1 MTALELLSSLGFG
14 FAREASA
21 FFDRLA
27 GRPKSGS
34 GSERKALRAARTRAL
49 SAFASAFAS
58 ADLTEDRRT
67 FFSGAERVAAGGD
80 ATGFSAGAL
89 IDSATAF
96 TTSRSALPAPARAP
110 VAAAAPE
117 MKFRVCDLTGKR
129 RNAKAMTVTFSHT
142 RNHKVQQVN
151 LQDRRLWWPEGDKY
165 VKMRLSTRALKTIA
179 KYGLNTAAKKY
190 DVDLEQFAR

>member
-1 MTALELLSSLGFG
+1 MARLL
-14 FAREASA
+14 
-21 FFDRLA
+21 LA
-27 GRPKSGS
+27 
-34 GSERKALRAARTRAL
+34 AVCVAAAN
-49 SAFASAFAS
+49 AFA
-58 ADLTEDRRT
+58 
-67 FFSGAERVAAGGD
+67 
-80 ATGFSAGAL
+80 
-89 IDSATAF
+89 
-96 TTSRSALPAPARAP
+96 TSRAALPAQTRA
-110 VAAAAPE
+110 AAAAPE

-151 LQDRRLWWPEGDKY
+151 LQDRRLWWPEGQKY

>member
-1 MTALELLSSLGFG
+1 MPLRGACSPP
-14 FAREASA
+14 R
-21 FFDRLA
+21 
-27 GRPKSGS
+27 
-34 GSERKALRAARTRAL
+34 ERKRLKVPPRERNALNNPSRPAQVL
-49 SAFASAFAS
+49 
-58 ADLTEDRRT
+58 ADPNKMVRRT
-67 FFSGAERVAAGGD
+67 VALL
-80 ATGFSAGAL
+80 AL
-89 IDSATAF
+89 AASATAF

>member
-1 MTALELLSSLGFG
+1 MKIHPPRPAQP
-14 FAREASA
+14 
-21 FFDRLA
+21 LA
-27 GRPKSGS
+27 DPNKQ
-34 GSERKALRAARTRAL
+34 ATMV
-49 SAFASAFAS
+49 
-58 ADLTEDRRT
+58 RRT
-67 FFSGAERVAAGGD
+67 VALL
-80 ATGFSAGAL
+80 AL
-89 IDSATAF
+89 AASATAF

>member
-1 MTALELLSSLGFG
+1 MPLRGACLPP
-14 FAREASA
+14 R
-21 FFDRLA
+21 
-27 GRPKSGS
+27 
-34 GSERKALRAARTRAL
+34 ERKRLKVAPRERNALNNPSRPAQVL
-49 SAFASAFAS
+49 
-58 ADLTEDRRT
+58 ADPNKRDKMVRRT
-67 FFSGAERVAAGGD
+67 VALL
-80 ATGFSAGAL
+80 AL
-89 IDSATAF
+89 AASATAF

>member
-1 MTALELLSSLGFG
+1 M
-14 FAREASA
+14 FAAERGSPPRENKRRANVEFTPSRPA
-21 FFDRLA
+21 QVLA
-27 GRPKSGS
+27 DPNKQ
-34 GSERKALRAARTRAL
+34 ATMV
-49 SAFASAFAS
+49 
-58 ADLTEDRRT
+58 RRT
-67 FFSGAERVAAGGD
+67 VALL
-80 ATGFSAGAL
+80 AL
-89 IDSATAF
+89 AASATAF

>member
-1 MTALELLSSLGFG
+1 MPL
-14 FAREASA
+14 REACLPPRERR
-21 FFDRLA
+21 RLKVPPRERNA
-27 GRPKSGS
+27 LNNPSRP
-34 GSERKALRAARTRAL
+34 AQVL
-49 SAFASAFAS
+49 
-58 ADLTEDRRT
+58 ADPNKMVRRT
-67 FFSGAERVAAGGD
+67 VALL
-80 ATGFSAGAL
+80 AL
-89 IDSATAF
+89 AASATAF

>member
-1 MTALELLSSLGFG
+1 MRPPGRHANRCGRRTAELAPMPL
-14 FAREASA
+14 REACSPPRVQTSKSA
-21 FFDRLA
+21 AERA
-27 GRPKSGS
+27 QRPKIYPS
-34 GSERKALRAARTRAL
+34 RPAQVL
-49 SAFASAFAS
+49 
-58 ADLTEDRRT
+58 ADPNKRDKMVRRT
-67 FFSGAERVAAGGD
+67 VALL
-80 ATGFSAGAL
+80 AL
-89 IDSATAF
+89 AASATAF

>member
-1 MTALELLSSLGFG
+1 MPL
-14 FAREASA
+14 REAYSPPRESKRRA
-21 FFDRLA
+21 NPRIHPPRPAQPLA
-27 GRPKSGS
+27 DPNKQ
-34 GSERKALRAARTRAL
+34 ATMV
-49 SAFASAFAS
+49 
-58 ADLTEDRRT
+58 RRT
-67 FFSGAERVAAGGD
+67 VALL
-80 ATGFSAGAL
+80 AL
-89 IDSATAF
+89 AASATAF

>member
-1 MTALELLSSLGFG
+1 MPL
-14 FAREASA
+14 REACSSP
-21 FFDRLA
+21 R
-27 GRPKSGS
+27 
-34 GSERKALRAARTRAL
+34 ERKRQKAPPKERKRLKIHPSRPAQVL
-49 SAFASAFAS
+49 
-58 ADLTEDRRT
+58 ADPNKMVRRT
-67 FFSGAERVAAGGD
+67 VALL
-80 ATGFSAGAL
+80 AL
-89 IDSATAF
+89 AASATAF

>member
-1 MTALELLSSLGFG
+1 MV
-14 FAREASA
+14 
-21 FFDRLA
+21 
-27 GRPKSGS
+27 
-34 GSERKALRAARTRAL
+34 
-49 SAFASAFAS
+49 
-58 ADLTEDRRT
+58 RRT
-67 FFSGAERVAAGGD
+67 VALL
-80 ATGFSAGAL
+80 AL
-89 IDSATAF
+89 AASATAF

-190 DVDLEQFAR
+190 DVDLEQFAPQPPVTRASPAGPITKPPSSPATPGRVDDGVLDRAVHLRPSNEARRPVHLEQPRVARRVDGEV

>member
-1 MTALELLSSLGFG
+1 MPP
-14 FAREASA
+14 RETCSPP
-21 FFDRLA
+21 R
-27 GRPKSGS
+27 
-34 GSERKALRAARTRAL
+34 ERKRLKIHPPHPAQPL
-49 SAFASAFAS
+49 
-58 ADLTEDRRT
+58 ADRNKMVRRT
-67 FFSGAERVAAGGD
+67 VALL
-80 ATGFSAGAL
+80 AL
-89 IDSATAF
+89 AASATAF